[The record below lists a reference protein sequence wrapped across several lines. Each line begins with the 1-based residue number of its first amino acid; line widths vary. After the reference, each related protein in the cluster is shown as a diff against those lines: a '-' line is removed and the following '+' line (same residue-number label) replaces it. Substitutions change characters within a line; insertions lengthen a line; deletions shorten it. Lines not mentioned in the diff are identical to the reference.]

1 MWCFIIHIWGNGF
14 LFPTYIRNA
23 SVPPDKTFVNMPILE
38 AQKLRK
44 EKMNLSG
51 ENVKVRIL
59 SDLKLADALHS
70 QKS

>member
-1 MWCFIIHIWGNGF
+1 
-14 LFPTYIRNA
+14 
-23 SVPPDKTFVNMPILE
+23 MPILE